1 MAQHKI
7 DKDFRSKLSQREI
20 TPTANAWDRLDAML
34 TVAEQKKPK
43 KDFGWLYIA
52 ASVVGFL
59 LVGTVYFNNIPEL
72 KDVKREGN
80 NEIVLQENQSE
91 KSTEP
96 ATKEVLPTVTDSQS
110 IAQIASK
117 KTTPSNTINHQS
129 KNESIITRAAGQ
141 LAVGNQ
147 KTNNQQ
153 AINQNQSINPVQA
166 VNDLPNQSQLI
177 AENQPS
183 IKTGQTSTNQSVDEL
198 LANAGTAQQSS
209 AKSSVKVNAK
219 SLLSQVDGEVNQTF
233 RERIIRKIGKN
244 YQEVAQA
251 VSTRNIQQ

>member
-7 DKDFRSKLSQREI
+7 DKDFRSKLAQREI

-34 TVAEQKKPK
+34 TVAEEKKPK

-59 LVGTVYFNNIPEL
+59 LMGTVYFNNIPEL
-72 KDVKREGN
+72 KDVRREGN
-80 NEIVLQENQSE
+80 NEIVLQNNKEE
-91 KSTEP
+91 KTTQP
-96 ATKEVLPTVTDSQS
+96 ATTEILPTVSDSQS
-110 IAQIASK
+110 IAAV
-117 KTTPSNTINHQS
+117 TPTNTKQP
-129 KNESIITRAAGQ
+129 SI
-141 LAVGNQ
+141 
-147 KTNNQQ
+147 KTNNSIINQEANNRH
-153 AINQNQSINPVQA
+153 AINQNQSINPVQT

-183 IKTGQTSTNQSVDEL
+183 AKTGQTITNQSVDEL
-198 LANAGTAQQSS
+198 LANAGTAQQSP

-233 RERIIRKIGKN
+233 REKIIRKIGRN

>member
-7 DKDFRSKLSQREI
+7 DKDFRSKLAQREI

-59 LVGTVYFNNIPEL
+59 LLGTVYFNNIPEL

-80 NEIVLQENQSE
+80 NEIVLQNTQSA
-91 KSTEP
+91 KSTE
-96 ATKEVLPTVTDSQS
+96 TVEKVLPTASDSQS
-110 IAQIASK
+110 IAAVTPTNTKQSSV
-117 KTTPSNTINHQS
+117 KTNN
-129 KNESIITRAAGQ
+129 SII
-141 LAVGNQ
+141 NQ

-153 AINQNQSINPVQA
+153 PINQNQSINPVQT

-177 AENQPS
+177 AEHQPS
-183 IKTGQTSTNQSVDEL
+183 IKTGPTSTNQSVDEL

-219 SLLSQVDGEVNQTF
+219 NLLSQVDGEVNQTF
-233 RERIIRKIGKN
+233 REKIIRKIGRN

>member
-1 MAQHKI
+1 MAQHNI
-7 DKDFRSKLSQREI
+7 DKDFKSKLSQREI

-59 LVGTVYFNNIPEL
+59 LIGTVYFNNIPEL

-80 NEIVLQENQSE
+80 NEIVLQNTENE
-91 KSTEP
+91 KTPETTTTEI
-96 ATKEVLPTVTDSQS
+96 LPTVTDSQS

-117 KTTPSNTINHQS
+117 KATPSNTINHQS
-129 KNESIITRAAGQ
+129 KNESIITQ
-141 LAVGNQ
+141 TSGNQ
-147 KTNNQQ
+147 KTNS
-153 AINQNQSINPVQA
+153 QNQPNPVQTINE
-166 VNDLPNQSQLI
+166 VTNQSQLI
-177 AENQPS
+177 AENKPSS
-183 IKTGQTSTNQSVDEL
+183 IKTGPIGTNQSVDEL
-198 LANAGTAQQSS
+198 LANAGAAQPSS
-209 AKSSVKVNAK
+209 TKSSVKVNAK
-219 SLLSQVDGEVNQTF
+219 NLLSQVDGEVNQTF
-233 RERIIRKIGKN
+233 REKIIHKIGRN

>member
-1 MAQHKI
+1 
-7 DKDFRSKLSQREI
+7 
-20 TPTANAWDRLDAML
+20 ML

-59 LVGTVYFNNIPEL
+59 LLGTVYFNNIPEL

-80 NEIVLQENQSE
+80 NEIVLQNNKDGKTNQ
-91 KSTEP
+91 P
-96 ATKEVLPTVTDSQS
+96 ATPEILPTVADSQS
-110 IAQIASK
+110 IAAVTPANTKQSSI
-117 KTTPSNTINHQS
+117 KTNN
-129 KNESIITRAAGQ
+129 SII
-141 LAVGNQ
+141 NQ

-153 AINQNQSINPVQA
+153 AINQNQSINPVQTI
-166 VNDLPNQSQLI
+166 NDLPNQSQLI
-177 AENQPS
+177 AENQS
-183 IKTGQTSTNQSVDEL
+183 STKTGQTISNQSVDEL

-219 SLLSQVDGEVNQTF
+219 NLLSQVDGEVNQTF
-233 RERIIRKIGKN
+233 REKIIHKIGRN